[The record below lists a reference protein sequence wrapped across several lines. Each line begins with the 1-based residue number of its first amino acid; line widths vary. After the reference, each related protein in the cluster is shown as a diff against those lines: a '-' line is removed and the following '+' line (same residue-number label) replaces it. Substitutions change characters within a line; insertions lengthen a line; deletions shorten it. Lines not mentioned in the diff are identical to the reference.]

1 MNFVSYHEPESS
13 GIVPC
18 SFLHVCFLSL
28 IRIAR
33 AMSCL
38 QSQAPGA
45 AINRVIPRPRPSAL
59 APLVFFSGALVMPH
73 VRFALRPRLPLFLRR
88 AKSLVSCPAFNRR
101 PWAPLLIVSCPVL
114 DRQPWR
120 RHCILPASWS
130 CPHDVGGSR
139 GMLRPPSRLPR
150 CLLWALLSSCAAP
163 AAAGCAGS
171 CMYVHHTYRA
181 RAAARMGAQST
192 AYF

>member
-1 MNFVSYHEPESS
+1 MSFVSYRELESS

-88 AKSLVSCPAFNRR
+88 AKSLVSCPAFNRW

-163 AAAGCAGS
+163 ALIRLGERRRS
-171 CMYVHHTYRA
+171 D
-181 RAAARMGAQST
+181 
-192 AYF
+192 

>member
-1 MNFVSYHEPESS
+1 MLVSAPLLPSS
-13 GIVPC
+13 IQIPRV
-18 SFLHVCFLSL
+18 
-28 IRIAR
+28 
-33 AMSCL
+33 MSCL

-59 APLVFFSGALVMPH
+59 APLAFFSGALVMPH